1 MSKLKDFLK
10 HELYTYDKQKM
21 NLLKAILPLII
32 IIHHIAPYGYNG
44 IQTIA
49 SLGDIVM
56 YIFFAMSGYGLVTSY
71 LRNNEYL
78 NGFLKKSLTKLF
90 IPYLVAM
97 LLFVVYRYINGID
110 NIELLKTKGLF
121 YFVPTS

>member
-49 SLGDIVM
+49 S
-56 YIFFAMSGYGLVTSY
+56 
-71 LRNNEYL
+71 
-78 NGFLKKSLTKLF
+78 
-90 IPYLVAM
+90 
-97 LLFVVYRYINGID
+97 
-110 NIELLKTKGLF
+110 
-121 YFVPTS
+121 